1 MDWAKLERGAG
12 EWFCGMG
19 LSIVG
24 GEFVVMGEETKGD
37 SASHGVRVLGWEK
50 KKKEQREQEAEVR
63 RQREKK
69 EKRKSR
75 ILVLEQRRK
84 DVGEVQKNLGRKK
97 KKRCGR
103 RIRILLKE
111 QRLKGTMWVGCLRKN
126 SKERKNRDRKGKGEN
141 WKAYR

>member
-1 MDWAKLERGAG
+1 VILWDGTVDSGWGICGNGRRDQRGFGQPWGAG
-12 EWFCGMG
+12 VG
-19 LSIVG
+19 L
-24 GEFVVMGEETKGD
+24 
-37 SASHGVRVLGWEK
+37 RK

-97 KKRCGR
+97 KKEMWE
-103 RIRILLKE
+103 KNQNFAE
-111 QRLKGTMWVGCLRKN
+111 GT
-126 SKERKNRDRKGKGEN
+126 E
-141 WKAYR
+141 A

>member
-1 MDWAKLERGAG
+1 
-12 EWFCGMG
+12 
-19 LSIVG
+19 
-24 GEFVVMGEETKGD
+24 
-37 SASHGVRVLGWEK
+37 
-50 KKKEQREQEAEVR
+50 VR

-126 SKERKNRDRKGKGEN
+126 SEERKNRDRKGKGEN
-141 WKAYR
+141 